1 MKKLCLVA
9 AGLLAL
15 AACNDPSGRVDPDGM
30 GTQAG
35 TSRAM
40 PPAGT
45 STGTSAGRVGG
56 SPGGDAMGGGS
67 SSVPGGATESTQ

>member
-35 TSRAM
+35 TSRVM
-40 PPAGT
+40 PPA
-45 STGTSAGRVGG
+45 GTSAGRVGG

>member
-1 MKKLCLVA
+1 MKKICLLA

-15 AACNDPSGRVDPDGM
+15 AACQDPSGGDRDNMRSSASRQPAP
-30 GTQAG
+30 T
-35 TSRAM
+35 TS
-40 PPAGT
+40 G
-45 STGTSAGRVGG
+45 TGTTRSG